1 MKEFK
6 DMIFIS
12 EILLQS
18 KIAQRAFERLF
29 ATHKNFDQLEVWCS
43 IQSILVSTGNISK
56 ILWSSKN
63 QSRSKRLRE
72 ILKVEEDSIILD
84 RKFRNHFEHYDER
97 IEKSFDGRTGGLYVD
112 LAMNPSLNGDLDYD
126 ENNNRGYNSFDNSLI
141 FRGERLDLNKVLNA
155 LIEVHNNC
163 KLYVLDTP

>member
-6 DMIFIS
+6 DLIFIS

-18 KIAQRAFERLF
+18 KIAQRAFERLQ

-72 ILKVEEDSIILD
+72 ILKVEADSIILD

-97 IEKSFDGRTGGLYVD
+97 IDERYNERMGGLYID
-112 LAMNPSLNGDLDYD
+112 LAMNPSFNGGFD

-141 FRGERLDLNKVLNA
+141 FRGERLDLNKVLIS

-163 KLYVLDTP
+163 KLYVLDIP